1 MLTGILRMVNFFGT
15 DLFAD
20 ITFECVVGVSWTI
33 VEAGV
38 YVIAA
43 TLPSLRPLIQYTTTR
58 LQLKTLYSNLVDRYT
73 HTSSANK
80 CSDPSITNTRSGF
93 TPTTTAVATARNNAH
108 LGGFVEID
116 KQTVSSS
123 KASQEDIELGS
134 C

>member
-1 MLTGILRMVNFFGT
+1 MVNFFGT

-20 ITFECVVGVSWTI
+20 VTYQCVVTVSWTI

-43 TLPSLRPLIQYTTTR
+43 TLPSLRPLIRYTTNG

-73 HTSSANK
+73 HSSSSNK
-80 CSDPSITNTRSGF
+80 YSDPSRANTRSDF
-93 TPTTTAVATARNNAH
+93 TPTTTTVATARSNACS
-108 LGGFVEID
+108 GGFVNID
-116 KQTVSSS
+116 KQNVSSS